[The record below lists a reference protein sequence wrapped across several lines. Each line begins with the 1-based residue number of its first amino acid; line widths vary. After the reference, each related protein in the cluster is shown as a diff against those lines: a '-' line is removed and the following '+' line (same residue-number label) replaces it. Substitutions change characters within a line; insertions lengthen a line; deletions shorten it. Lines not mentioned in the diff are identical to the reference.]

1 MAELTKEEMR
11 ERLGNIDKIRDII
24 FGSKLREYENRFDKL
39 ESELS
44 LVQQEMKNQV
54 EQVRNVF
61 STELHAAVDSIEK
74 KFRSV
79 NLTLQNTQE
88 DIGENKQQLER
99 LNRKIT
105 NTKEV
110 LDETIDNQANSLGE
124 ELSKTREQLQND
136 VNNLKSQI
144 FAELERRFSML
155 QDVKVSRDDLAE
167 VMFEVGMRMKKTEFV
182 TELKEAVDKDLEKEL
197 LPTDNNQ

>member
-44 LVQQEMKNQV
+44 LVQQEINNQV

-74 KFRSV
+74 KFRSI
-79 NLTLQNTQE
+79 NLTIQNTQE
-88 DIGENKQQLER
+88 DLGETKQQIER
-99 LNRKIT
+99 LNRKIG
-105 NTKEV
+105 NAKEV
-110 LDETIDNQANSLGE
+110 LDESIDNQTNSLRT
-124 ELSKTREQLQND
+124 ELSQTREQLQND
-136 VNNLKSQI
+136 VSYLKKQI
-144 FAELERRFSML
+144 FEELEKRFALL
-155 QDVKVSRDDLAE
+155 QDVKVSGDDLAE
-167 VMFEVGMRMKKTEFV
+167 IMFEIGMRMKKTEFV
-182 TELKEAVDKDLEKEL
+182 TELKEAAEKNW
-197 LPTDNNQ
+197 TK